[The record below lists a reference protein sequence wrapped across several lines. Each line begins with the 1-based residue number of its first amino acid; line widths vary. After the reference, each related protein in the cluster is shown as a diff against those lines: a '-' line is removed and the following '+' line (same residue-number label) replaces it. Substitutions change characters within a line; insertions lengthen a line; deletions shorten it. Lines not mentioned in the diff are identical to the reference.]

1 MIEYI
6 VAGSKGYIGSRLK
19 DMLSE
24 KQRKIKVINYQDF
37 ESVKFVRLK
46 KLSEIIEN
54 NLVGSQLKWK

>member
-6 VAGSKGYIGSRLK
+6 VAGSKGYIGSRLE

-37 ESVKFVRLK
+37 ESGKFVRLK
-46 KLSEIIEN
+46 KLSELIEN
-54 NLVGSQLKWK
+54 NLVDSQLKWK